1 MRLQRLL
8 NPRSIVFVGG
18 AECAVAIERTRALG
32 FEGRIWAV
40 NPRRKQLGGVDTV
53 AAVGDI
59 DGSPDAAF
67 IALPRATTAGVV
79 SDLRALDCGGAVI
92 YAAGFAESGDHS
104 LQQALLAAA
113 AGMPLLGPNCYGFIS
128 AASRVALW
136 PDEHGLSPLDRGVAI
151 VTQSGNIG
159 CNLTMLQRGLPLAAL
174 LTLGNQA
181 DVDVAEA
188 LASLAMDPRITAIG
202 LHIEGLRD
210 VAAFAAAAA
219 VARAQRKPIVAL
231 KTGRSPQGARI
242 TLSHTASL
250 AGADRLCD
258 ALFERQGIARVP
270 TLTSLVES
278 LKLLHFGGPLHGRQL
293 LSLSCS
299 GGEAALVADLAPEH
313 GLSFP
318 PFPETVARRL
328 AATLDDLV
336 TIDNPL
342 DYHTFIWGRREQ
354 LENTFAVA
362 LEGRFDA
369 AMLIL
374 DTPTHPAMKPDAW
387 QLTARAFIEAQRR
400 TRARAVVV
408 ASLPEGMP
416 PALADELG
424 RAGIAPLIGIDD
436 ALHALD
442 AAAFIGAQGGLP
454 TAQVLWS
461 PHVGQDVA
469 ATGLQGGAAAALHGV
484 VETLSELEAKR
495 LLASFGVEVPAAVEC
510 SIADAPSV
518 AQQLG
523 FPVALKIANVSIA
536 HKSDFGGVAL
546 SLGSVDAVAAAAA
559 RMAGLGHRVL
569 VERMAD
575 DAVAELIVGVVRDP
589 QFGMALLLG
598 AGGVLAELL
607 SDTATLL
614 LPATRADIEQA
625 LRKLKVW
632 RLVEGYRGR
641 SGDGATVV
649 RAIEAVIAFADA
661 HRDRLEEL
669 DINPLRVLPARA
681 VAVDA
686 LIRLRTA

>member
-8 NPRSIVFVGG
+8 NPRSIAFVGG

-32 FEGRIWAV
+32 FTGRIWAV
-40 NPRRKQLGGVDTV
+40 NPRRRQLGAIETV
-53 AAVGDI
+53 PAVSDI

-67 IALPRATTAGVV
+67 IALPRSATPGVV
-79 SDLRALDCGGAVI
+79 AELHALGCGGAVI
-92 YAAGFAESGDHS
+92 YAAGFAETGDHC

-113 AGMPLLGPNCYGFIS
+113 GGMPLLGPNCYGFIN
-128 AASRVALW
+128 ATARVALW
-136 PDEHGLSPLDRGVAI
+136 PDEHGLSALDRGVAI

-188 LASLAMDPRITAIG
+188 VAALALDPRITAIG

-210 VAAFAAAAA
+210 VAAFAKAAA
-219 VARAQRKPIVAL
+219 VAREQRKPVVAL

-242 TLSHTASL
+242 TMSHTASL

-258 ALFERQGIARVP
+258 ALFERYGIARVP
-270 TLTSLVES
+270 TLTSLVEA
-278 LKLLHFGGPLHGRQL
+278 LKLLHFGGPLPGRQL

-299 GGEAALVADLAPEH
+299 GGEAALVADLASER

-318 PFPETVARRL
+318 PFPEAVARRL

-354 LENTFAVA
+354 LENTFSVA

-400 TRARAVVV
+400 TGARAVVV

-424 RAGIAPLIGIDD
+424 RAGIAPLVGIDD
-436 ALHALD
+436 ALHALE
-442 AAAFIGAQGGLP
+442 AAAFVGAQFQLPIADAPWSATLVQGASTAGL
-454 TAQVLWS
+454 LS
-461 PHVGQDVA
+461 SC
-469 ATGLQGGAAAALHGV
+469 
-484 VETLSELEAKR
+484 ETLSELAAKR
-495 LLASFGVEVPAAVEC
+495 LLGKFGLDVPAAAEC
-510 SIADAPSV
+510 SIAAAPGV
-518 AQQLG
+518 ARQLG
-523 FPVALKIANVSIA
+523 FPVVVKIANESIA
-536 HKSDFGGVAL
+536 HKSDVGGVAL
-546 SLGSVDAVAAAAA
+546 SLGSADAVAAAAA
-559 RMAGLGHRVL
+559 RMAALGDRVL
-569 VERMAD
+569 VERMVD
-575 DAVAELIVGVVRDP
+575 DAIAELIVGVVRDP

-598 AGGVLAELL
+598 AGGVLAELM
-607 SDTATLL
+607 SDTVTLL
-614 LPATRADIEQA
+614 LPVTRTDIEQA
-625 LRKLKVW
+625 LRRLRVW

-641 SGDGATVV
+641 CGDGAAVV

-669 DINPLRVLPARA
+669 DINPLRVLPERA

>member
-1 MRLQRLL
+1 MITACSKRCLRQ
-8 NPRSIVFVGG
+8 P
-18 AECAVAIERTRALG
+18 VACRCWDRH
-32 FEGRIWAV
+32 
-40 NPRRKQLGGVDTV
+40 D
-53 AAVGDI
+53 
-59 DGSPDAAF
+59 
-67 IALPRATTAGVV
+67 
-79 SDLRALDCGGAVI
+79 
-92 YAAGFAESGDHS
+92 
-104 LQQALLAAA
+104 
-113 AGMPLLGPNCYGFIS
+113 CYGFIN
-128 AASRVALW
+128 ATARVALW
-136 PDEHGLSPLDRGVAI
+136 PDEHGLSALDRGVAI

-188 LASLAMDPRITAIG
+188 VAALALDPRITAIG

-210 VAAFAAAAA
+210 VAAFAKAAA
-219 VARAQRKPIVAL
+219 VAREQRKPVVAL

-242 TLSHTASL
+242 TMSHTASL

-258 ALFERQGIARVP
+258 ALFKRYGIARVP
-270 TLTSLVES
+270 TLTSLVET
-278 LKLLHFGGPLHGRQL
+278 LKLLHFGGPLPGRQL

-299 GGEAALVADLAPEH
+299 GGEAALVADLASER

-318 PFPETVARRL
+318 PFPEAVARRL

-354 LENTFAVA
+354 LENTFSVA

-400 TRARAVVV
+400 TGARAVVV

-436 ALHALD
+436 ALHALE
-442 AAAFIGAQGGLP
+442 AAAFVGAQFQLPSAEAPWSPTVVQGASAAGLP
-454 TAQVLWS
+454 SAC
-461 PHVGQDVA
+461 
-469 ATGLQGGAAAALHGV
+469 
-484 VETLSELEAKR
+484 ETLSELAAKR
-495 LLASFGVEVPAAVEC
+495 LLGKFGLDVPAAVEC
-510 SIADAPSV
+510 PIADAPAV
-518 AQQLG
+518 AQRLG
-523 FPVALKIANVSIA
+523 FPVVVKIANESIA
-536 HKSDFGGVAL
+536 HKSDVGGVAL
-546 SLGSVDAVAAAAA
+546 SLESADAVATAAA
-559 RMAGLGHRVL
+559 RMAALGDRVL
-569 VERMAD
+569 VERMVD
-575 DAVAELIVGVVRDP
+575 DAIAELIVGVVQP
-589 QFGMALLLG
+589 QSGLALLLG
-598 AGGVLAELL
+598 AGGVLAELM
-607 SDTATLL
+607 SDTVTLL
-614 LPATRADIEQA
+614 LPVTRTDIERA
-625 LRKLKVW
+625 LRRLRVW

-641 SGDGATVV
+641 CGDGAAVV

-661 HRDRLEEL
+661 HRNRLEEL
-669 DINPLRVLPARA
+669 DINPLRVLPERA